1 MSTNSDSLEAKL
13 KSVQNKYRRQH
24 LADELDEL
32 AETMEETL
40 LQREL
45 AGSFFDER
53 VELDTSAR
61 QSVKE
66 VMDLLEREEYED
78 IEDQLPA
85 LESEVES
92 AETTVQNRIQELRL
106 KHNSTVTA
114 MQRLN
119 DRVERVDEF
128 RLRALGGL
136 LDDWRWKEHV
146 YPDEDENV
154 EFEDLAQNAR
164 EYGREMR
171 EAFDELQETL
181 FGHYPPE
188 IRSLIERM
196 IDDERLSYAD
206 LEPEQRTLLAES
218 DFGEYIELTLS

>member
-1 MSTNSDSLEAKL
+1 MSTNSESLEAKL
-13 KSVQNKYRRQH
+13 KSVQKQYRRQH

-45 AGSFFDER
+45 ASAFFDEQ
-53 VELDTSAR
+53 VEFDMSAR
-61 QSVKE
+61 QSVDE
-66 VMDLLEREEYED
+66 VMDLLERGEYET
-78 IEDQLPA
+78 IEERLPT

-106 KHNSTVTA
+106 KHSSTVTA

-128 RLRALGGL
+128 RLQALGGL
-136 LDDWRWKEHV
+136 LNDWRWKEHV
-146 YPDEDENV
+146 YLDEDG
-154 EFEDLAQNAR
+154 EFEELSQNAR
-164 EYGREMR
+164 EYGQEMR

-218 DFGEYIELTLS
+218 DIGEYTELTLS

>member
-1 MSTNSDSLEAKL
+1 MSTEGKSLEARL
-13 KSVQNKYRRQH
+13 LDVQEQYRRQY

-45 AGSFFDER
+45 ASAFFDER
-53 VELDTSAR
+53 VELDTSVR
-61 QSVKE
+61 RSVDE
-66 VMDLLEREEYED
+66 VMDLLEQNEYEE
-78 IEDQLPA
+78 IEDRLDA
-85 LESEVES
+85 LESDIES

-106 KHNSTVTA
+106 MHNSTVTA

-119 DRVERVDEF
+119 DRVERVDEL

-136 LDDWRWKEHV
+136 LNDWRWKEHV
-146 YPDEDENV
+146 YADDDATYEE
-154 EFEDLAQNAR
+154 LAQNAR
-164 EYGREMR
+164 GYGQEMR
-171 EAFDELQETL
+171 EAFDELQEEL
-181 FGHYPPE
+181 FGHYPSE

-218 DFGEYIELTLS
+218 DIGEFIELTLS

>member
-1 MSTNSDSLEAKL
+1 MSTNSESLEAKL
-13 KSVQNKYRRQH
+13 ENAQKQYRRQH

-32 AETMEETL
+32 AEAMEETL

-45 AGSFFDER
+45 ASMFFDEH
-53 VELDTSAR
+53 VKIDTPAR
-61 QSVKE
+61 QSVEE
-66 VMDLLEREEYED
+66 VMDLLRRGEYQT
-78 IEDQLPA
+78 IEQRLPE
-85 LESEVES
+85 LESDVEN
-92 AETTVQNRIQELRL
+92 AERTVQNRIQELRL

-119 DRVERVDEF
+119 DRVERVDEL

-136 LDDWRWKEHV
+136 LDDWRWKEHI
-146 YPDEDENV
+146 YLDEDV
-154 EFEDLAQNAR
+154 EFEMLAQNAR
-164 EYGREMR
+164 EYGQEMR

-181 FGHYPPE
+181 FGHYPPD

-196 IDDERLSYAD
+196 IDDERLSYSD

-218 DFGEYIELTLS
+218 DIGEYIELTLS

>member
-1 MSTNSDSLEAKL
+1 MSNNNESLEAKL
-13 KSVQNKYRRQH
+13 RSVQKQYRRQH

-45 AGSFFDER
+45 ASAFFDEN
-53 VELDTSAR
+53 VEVDTSAR
-61 QSVKE
+61 QSVRE
-66 VMDLLEREEYED
+66 VMNMLEEGEYEA
-78 IEDQLPA
+78 IEERLA
-85 LESEVES
+85 KLESEVES

-119 DRVERVDEF
+119 DRVDRVDEL

-146 YPDEDENV
+146 YPEDDV
-154 EFEDLAQNAR
+154 EFETLAQNAR

-171 EAFDELQETL
+171 DAFDELQEAL
-181 FGHYPPE
+181 FGHYPPD

-218 DFGEYIELTLS
+218 DIGEYIELTLS

>member
-1 MSTNSDSLEAKL
+1 MSTNSESLESQL
-13 KSVQNKYRRQH
+13 KSVQKQYRRQH

-45 AGSFFDER
+45 ASAFFDEH

-61 QSVKE
+61 QSVDE
-66 VMDLLEREEYED
+66 VMDLLERGEYET
-78 IEDQLPA
+78 IEERLPT

-106 KHNSTVTA
+106 KHSSTVTA

-128 RLRALGGL
+128 RLQALGGL

-146 YPDEDENV
+146 YLDEDG
-154 EFEDLAQNAR
+154 EFEELAQNAR
-164 EYGREMR
+164 EYGQEMR

-218 DFGEYIELTLS
+218 DIGEYTELTLS

>member
-1 MSTNSDSLEAKL
+1 MSNNNESLEAKL
-13 KSVQNKYRRQH
+13 RSVQKQYRRQH

-45 AGSFFDER
+45 ASAFFDEN
-53 VELDTSAR
+53 VEVDTSAR
-61 QSVKE
+61 QSVRE
-66 VMDLLEREEYED
+66 VMNMLEEGEYEA
-78 IEDQLPA
+78 IEERLA
-85 LESEVES
+85 KLESEVES

-119 DRVERVDEF
+119 DRVERVDEL

-146 YPDEDENV
+146 YPEDDV
-154 EFEDLAQNAR
+154 EFETLAQNAR

-171 EAFDELQETL
+171 DAFDELQEAL
-181 FGHYPPE
+181 FGHYPPD

-218 DFGEYIELTLS
+218 DIGEYIELTLS

>member
-1 MSTNSDSLEAKL
+1 MSTDSESLEAKL
-13 KSVQNKYRRQH
+13 QSVQKQYRRQH

-45 AGSFFDER
+45 ASAFFDER
-53 VELDTSAR
+53 VEIDTSAR
-61 QSVKE
+61 QSVDE
-66 VMDLLEREEYED
+66 VMDLLERGEYET
-78 IEDQLPA
+78 IEERLPA

-119 DRVERVDEF
+119 DRVERVDEL

-146 YPDEDENV
+146 YSEEDV
-154 EFEDLAQNAR
+154 KFEELSQNAR
-164 EYGREMR
+164 EYGQEMR

-181 FGHYPPE
+181 FGHYPPD

-206 LEPEQRTLLAES
+206 LKPEQRTLLAES
-218 DFGEYIELTLS
+218 DIGEYIELTLS

>member
-1 MSTNSDSLEAKL
+1 MSTNSESLEARL
-13 KSVQNKYRRQH
+13 KSVQEQYRRQH

-45 AGSFFDER
+45 ASAFFDER
-53 VELDTSAR
+53 VDIDTSVR
-61 QSVKE
+61 RSVGE
-66 VMDLLEREEYED
+66 VMDLLEREEYGT
-78 IEDQLPA
+78 IEDRLKT

-106 KHNSTVTA
+106 KHDSTVTA

-136 LDDWRWKEHV
+136 LNDWRWKEHV
-146 YPDEDENV
+146 YVDEDA
-154 EFEDLAQNAR
+154 EFKALAQNAR
-164 EYGREMR
+164 AYGQEMR
-171 EAFDELQETL
+171 EAFDELQEAL

-206 LEPEQRTLLAES
+206 LKPEQRTLLAES
-218 DFGEYIELTLS
+218 DIGEYIELTLS

>member
-1 MSTNSDSLEAKL
+1 MSNNNESLEAKL
-13 KSVQNKYRRQH
+13 RSVQKQYRRQH

-45 AGSFFDER
+45 ASAFFDEN
-53 VELDTSAR
+53 VEVDTSAR
-61 QSVKE
+61 QSVRE
-66 VMDLLEREEYED
+66 VMNMLEEGEYEA
-78 IEDQLPA
+78 IEERLA
-85 LESEVES
+85 KLESDVES

-119 DRVERVDEF
+119 DRVDRVDEL

-146 YPDEDENV
+146 YPEDDV
-154 EFEDLAQNAR
+154 EFETLAQNAR

-171 EAFDELQETL
+171 DAFDELQEAL
-181 FGHYPPE
+181 FGHYPPD

-218 DFGEYIELTLS
+218 DIGEYIELTLS